1 MPRLY
6 HMHRLDPLSL
16 ITLVEFVTLLRAHS
30 YSGQM
35 IDKFSTPATVLVDI
49 LKDMKYDVKQ
59 LFK

>member
-1 MPRLY
+1 
-6 HMHRLDPLSL
+6 MHRLDPLSL